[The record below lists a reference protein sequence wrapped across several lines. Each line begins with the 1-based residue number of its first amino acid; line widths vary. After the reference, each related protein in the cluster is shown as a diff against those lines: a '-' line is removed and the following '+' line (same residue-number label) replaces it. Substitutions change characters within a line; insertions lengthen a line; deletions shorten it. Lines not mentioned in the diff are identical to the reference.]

1 MNITT
6 IDVESP
12 HSVSWEA
19 DEFGV
24 ILHGVSKNGVDC
36 THELTDWQLE
46 GIRHQ
51 IETQLESEKA
61 SHDLERALSAPGIDW
76 LTGRRTA

>member
-12 HSVSWEA
+12 HAVSWET

-36 THELTDWQLE
+36 THELTDAQLE
-46 GIRHQ
+46 GIRDQ
-51 IETQLESEKA
+51 IEYELKRKKESE
-61 SHDLERALSAPGIDW
+61 DLERMLSAPGIDW
-76 LTGRRTA
+76 MTGRRTA